1 MKNMPGGWWTP
12 PGPRCGF
19 LPIAMSRP
27 AETCLGGGLR
37 SGAPNLL
44 CIPVLPAMGLC
55 LTVPMGTAGLALASH
70 LGREVIRADHGE
82 GFLPAR
88 SHFAPLYLARY
99 EYGIALK
106 MIHID
111 IPLSSRIT
119 STLVAGKA
127 ALALTEAPVLG
138 NTKPHWW
145 LCRAHP
151 WDAWGAMG
159 TQGAQAL

>member
-1 MKNMPGGWWTP
+1 
-12 PGPRCGF
+12 
-19 LPIAMSRP
+19 MSRP
-27 AETCLGGGLR
+27 AETSLGGGLR

-44 CIPVLPAMGLC
+44 RIPVLPAVGLR
-55 LTVPMGTAGLALASH
+55 LTVPMGTAGLALASS

-106 MIHID
+106 MIRID

-119 STLVAGKA
+119 STAVAGKA
-127 ALALTEAPVLG
+127 AARPDRGPRAGQHKATLVAMRSPPLRCLGCYGDQRARAL
-138 NTKPHWW
+138 
-145 LCRAHP
+145 
-151 WDAWGAMG
+151 
-159 TQGAQAL
+159 